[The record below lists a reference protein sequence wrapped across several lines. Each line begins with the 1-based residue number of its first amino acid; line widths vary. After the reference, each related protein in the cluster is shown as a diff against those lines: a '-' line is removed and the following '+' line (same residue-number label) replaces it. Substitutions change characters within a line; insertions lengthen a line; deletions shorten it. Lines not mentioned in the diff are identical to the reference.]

1 MADDVA
7 SADAGAGAI
16 TRLLVEWRAGDET
29 ALERLTP
36 IVYHELHRLAA
47 AYLRRER
54 PDHTLQPTALIHEA
68 YVRLVQQHLPALT
81 SRAHFFGLA
90 AHLMRQILV
99 DFARARK
106 AGKRGSGNQ
115 VELDEARHVSIQ
127 PSDDVLVL
135 NDALVRLAAFD
146 ARKARVVELRY
157 FGGLSRD
164 EVAEA
169 LGLTL
174 ATVKRDLALAEAW
187 LRREMAS
194 PPSLSPPSSPSPP
207 RPAPD
212 DH

>member
-1 MADDVA
+1 MIHMADSD
-7 SADAGAGAI
+7 AGAI
-16 TRLLVEWRAGDET
+16 TQLLIEWRAGDTT

-54 PDHTLQPTALIHEA
+54 ADHTLQATALIHEA
-68 YVRLVQQHLPALT
+68 YVRLVHQNVPAFN

-106 AGKRGSGNQ
+106 AAKRGSGNK
-115 VELDEARHVSIQ
+115 VDLDEVRHLSVA
-127 PSDDVLVL
+127 PSDDILAL
-135 NDALVRLAAFD
+135 HDALERLAAFD
-146 ARKARVVELRY
+146 GRKAKVVELRY
-157 FGGLSRD
+157 FGGLTRD

-169 LGLTL
+169 LDLTL

-187 LRREMAS
+187 LRREMAAN
-194 PPSLSPPSSPSPP
+194 
-207 RPAPD
+207 R
-212 DH
+212 

>member
-1 MADDVA
+1 MAHSEA
-7 SADAGAGAI
+7 EGI
-16 TRLLVEWRAGDET
+16 TRLLVEWQAGDTT

-68 YVRLVQQHLPALT
+68 YVRLVDQNVPAFND
-81 SRAHFFGLA
+81 RAHFFGLA

-106 AGKRGSGNQ
+106 AVKRGSGNK
-115 VELDEARHVSIQ
+115 VDLDEARHLSTA
-127 PSDDVLVL
+127 PADDVLVL
-135 NDALVRLAAFD
+135 HDALDRLAAFD
-146 ARKARVVELRY
+146 ARKAQVVELRY
-157 FGGLSRD
+157 FGGLTRT

-187 LRREMAS
+187 LRREMAAI
-194 PPSLSPPSSPSPP
+194 
-207 RPAPD
+207 PASWDGAPELED
-212 DH
+212 R

>member
-1 MADDVA
+1 MTHMAHSEA
-7 SADAGAGAI
+7 EGI
-16 TRLLVEWRAGDET
+16 TRLLVEWRAGDTT

-68 YVRLVQQHLPALT
+68 YVRLVDQNVPAFND
-81 SRAHFFGLA
+81 RAHFFGLA

-106 AGKRGSGNQ
+106 AVKRGSGNK
-115 VELDEARHVSIQ
+115 VDLDEAQHLSTT

-135 NDALVRLAAFD
+135 HDALDRLAAFD
-146 ARKARVVELRY
+146 ARKAQVVELKY
-157 FGGLSRD
+157 FGGLTRT

-187 LRREMAS
+187 LRREMKD
-194 PPSLSPPSSPSPP
+194 
-207 RPAPD
+207 R
-212 DH
+212 